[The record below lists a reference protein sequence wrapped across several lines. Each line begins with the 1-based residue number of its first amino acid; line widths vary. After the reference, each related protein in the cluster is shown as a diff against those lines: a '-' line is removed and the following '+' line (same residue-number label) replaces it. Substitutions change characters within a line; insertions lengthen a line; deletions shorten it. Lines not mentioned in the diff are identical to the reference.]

1 MDTNTKHDGY
11 KQITKMRLIRE
22 VNNCMCHN
30 FYYEV
35 RFRVY
40 TSATHY
46 YKGNFV
52 VWFDTEE
59 LAEHYE
65 GKKRIT
71 KKDIRNYAEETAW
84 AFLGM
89 APDRNVNA
97 DTMRPFY
104 ADCRRTI
111 NDYNGN
117 RNAA

>member
-11 KQITKMRLIRE
+11 KRITKMRLIRE

-52 VWFDTEE
+52 IWFDTEE
-59 LAEHYE
+59 LAERYE
-65 GKKRIT
+65 DKERFSKA
-71 KKDIRNYAEETAW
+71 DIRAYADECAW
-84 AFLGM
+84 AFMEM
-89 APDRNVNA
+89 APSRNVNA
-97 DTMRPFY
+97 DTMRQFY

-111 NDYNGN
+111 ENYNGT
-117 RNAA
+117 RSAA